1 MLQKCCLEV
10 MDMPTRS
17 LEIVTSA
24 LDEEECLPEL
34 FDQISKVMRSHPDYD
49 WKIIICDNGSSDS
62 TWEVIKELSL
72 KSSRVLGVRMSR
84 TFPLDAAF
92 TMGIDLAES
101 DSVIIMAS
109 DLQDPPEVIHEFLRK
124 YEEGYEQVV
133 AKVISRQHVPFIR
146 RTLSNLFY
154 VIANKA
160 TNNLIPRGVSDF
172 RLLSRPA
179 YLATQK
185 MREKNRFL
193 RGLIAWTGFRTAIVE
208 IERPERFAGDSKFTK
223 IPLFPVIK
231 WAISSILSHTSA
243 PLSSLAVIG
252 FVLSGLSILAT
263 TIASVF
269 WIFSGV
275 PFAGFGTLFGVILL
289 GFSLTMFAI
298 GIIAQYVALIYEEV
312 KARPIYLIAER
323 TDGHPR

>member
-1 MLQKCCLEV
+1 
-10 MDMPTRS
+10 MPIKS

-24 LDEEECLPEL
+24 LDEEECLPKL
-34 FDQISKVMRSHPDYD
+34 LDRISEVMRSHPDYD

-92 TMGIDLAES
+92 TMGIDLAAS
-101 DSVIIMAS
+101 DAVIIMAS

-193 RGLIAWTGFRTAIVE
+193 RGLIAWTGFRTAMVE
-208 IERPERFAGDSKFTK
+208 IDRPERFAGDSKFIK
-223 IPLFPVIK
+223 IPLFRTIK
-231 WAISSILSHTSA
+231 WAIGSILSHTSA
-243 PLSSLAVIG
+243 PLSSLAVFG
-252 FVLSGLSILAT
+252 FLLSGLSLLAT
-263 TIASVF
+263 TIASMF

-275 PFAGFGTLFGVILL
+275 PFAGFGTLLGIILL
-289 GFSLTMFAI
+289 GFSLTMLAI

-323 TDGHPR
+323 TDGHSS

>member
-1 MLQKCCLEV
+1 MN
-10 MDMPTRS
+10 MPSRS

-34 FDQISKVMRSHPDYD
+34 FDRISDVMRAHPDYD
-49 WKIIICDNGSSDS
+49 WKIVICDNGSSDS
-62 TWEVIKELSL
+62 TWDVIKGLSS

-101 DSVIIMAS
+101 DAVIIMAS

-133 AKVISRQHVPFIR
+133 AKIISRRHVPFIR

-154 VIANKA
+154 VIANRA
-160 TNNLIPRGVSDF
+160 THNLIPRGVSDF

-185 MREKNRFL
+185 MKEKNRFL

-208 IERPERFAGDSKFTK
+208 IDRPERFAGDSKFVK
-223 IPLFPVIK
+223 IPLFRTIK

-252 FVLSGLSILAT
+252 FLLSGLSLSAT
-263 TIASVF
+263 TIASMF

-275 PFAGFGTLFGVILL
+275 PFAGFGTLLGIILV

-323 TDGHPR
+323 TDGHSS

>member
-1 MLQKCCLEV
+1 MN
-10 MDMPTRS
+10 MPTKS

-34 FDQISKVMRSHPDYD
+34 LYQISEVMRSHPDYD

-72 KSSRVLGVRMSR
+72 NSSRVLGVRMSR

-101 DSVIIMAS
+101 DAVIIMAS

-133 AKVISRQHVPFIR
+133 AKVISREHVPFIR

-154 VIANKA
+154 IIANKA

-179 YLATQK
+179 YLATQR
-185 MREKNRFL
+185 MRERNRFL
-193 RGLIAWTGFRTAIVE
+193 RGLIAWTGFRTAVVE
-208 IERPERFAGDSKFTK
+208 IDRPVRFAGDSKFVK
-223 IPLFPVIK
+223 IPLFRVIK
-231 WAISSILSHTSA
+231 WSISAILSHTSA

-252 FVLSGLSILAT
+252 FLLSGVSILAT
-263 TIASVF
+263 TVASLF

-275 PFAGFGTLFGVILL
+275 PFAGFGTLLGIILL
-289 GFSLTMFAI
+289 GFSLTMLAI
-298 GIIAQYVALIYEEV
+298 GIIAHYVGLIYEEV
-312 KARPIYLIAER
+312 KARPIYLVAER
-323 TDGHPR
+323 TDGRLQ

>member
-1 MLQKCCLEV
+1 MN
-10 MDMPTRS
+10 MPIRS

-34 FDQISKVMRSHPDYD
+34 LDRISEVMRAHPDYD

-101 DSVIIMAS
+101 DAVIIMAS

-208 IERPERFAGDSKFTK
+208 IDRPERFAGDSKFLK
-223 IPLFPVIK
+223 IPLFRTIK
-231 WAISSILSHTSA
+231 WAIGSILSHTSA

-252 FVLSGLSILAT
+252 FLLSGLSILAT
-263 TIASVF
+263 TIASMF

-275 PFAGFGTLFGVILL
+275 PFAGFGTLLGIILL

-323 TDGHPR
+323 TDGHSS